1 MGQPEIGAGNVVV
14 MLGEHE
20 VTLRPSL
27 KAAITLSNQRGGIT
41 AMVQRCLD
49 FEFDAI
55 HTVVLAGLGG
65 ENSKDLPEL
74 VYSAGLINLSAI
86 CIKFLHIVANG
97 GRPLGDD
104 DEDGEG
110 EEKAPLENSSQ

>member
-1 MGQPEIGAGNVVV
+1 MSQPEIGAGDVVV
-14 MLGEHE
+14 QLGEHS

-27 KAAITLSNQRGGIT
+27 KAAITLSGQRGGIT
-41 AMVQRCLD
+41 TMVQRCLD

-74 VYSAGLINLSAI
+74 VYSAGIMNLAPI
-86 CIKFLHIVANG
+86 CITFLHIVANG
-97 GRPLGDD
+97 GRPLGS
-104 DEDGEG
+104 DEGEG
-110 EEKAPLENSSQ
+110 DEKSPLEKSSQ

>member
-1 MGQPEIGAGNVVV
+1 MSQPEFGAGDVVV
-14 MLGEHE
+14 QLGEHE
-20 VTLRPSL
+20 VTLRPTL
-27 KAAITLSNQRGGIT
+27 KAAMTLSGQRGGIT
-41 AMVQRCLD
+41 TMVQRCLD

-55 HTVVLAGLGG
+55 YTVVLAGLGG

-97 GRPLGDD
+97 GRPLGE
-104 DEDGEG
+104 DESEG
-110 EEKAPLENSSQ
+110 DEKAPLEKSSQ